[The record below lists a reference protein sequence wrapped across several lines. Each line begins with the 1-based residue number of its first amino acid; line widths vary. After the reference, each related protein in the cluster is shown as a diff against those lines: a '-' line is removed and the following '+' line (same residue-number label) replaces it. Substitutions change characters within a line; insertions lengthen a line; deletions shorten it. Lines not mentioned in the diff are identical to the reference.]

1 MKIKEWIYNKIQ
13 DEARMYNRF
22 IDVADASRNEV
33 GAITADED
41 GYIEVIV
48 EEKIKETEKAFNVKL
63 STGEVD
69 GSYMGWNC
77 WIPKSQIK

>member
-1 MKIKEWIYNKIQ
+1 MKIKEWIYDKIQ
-13 DEARMYNRF
+13 DDARRYNRF
-22 IDVADASRNEV
+22 IDVADTSRNEV
-33 GAITADED
+33 GAITADEG

-48 EEKIKETEKAFNVKL
+48 EETIKETEKAFNVKL
-63 STGEVD
+63 STGEID